1 MSDMQALFRPFFLP
15 SQVNGQALFWS
26 HTLISSLLSVFLSLS
41 LSSVP
46 GQRCGPW
53 AQSAGILRDSDTL
66 SNTVLTLMA
75 EIEFDKIFHVV

>member
-1 MSDMQALFRPFFLP
+1 MGKRCFGLTHLYRRFYLCFS
-15 SQVNGQALFWS
+15 
-26 HTLISSLLSVFLSLS
+26 LSLS